1 MVFRSIQQ
9 NLEGQVLAKPILV
22 SDKAGVLHIYNAE
35 AELTK
40 ELVEDLR
47 RSDYQGVYVHGDGD
61 TISEA
66 TLSCSVQER
75 TIHLLELV
83 YEPQEDFNRKIYDVM
98 DDVTKIILNT
108 IKKNAS
114 LFSMVSDL
122 SYYDD
127 YTYGHCLNVSALAMA
142 IGLRRGLNEKT
153 LSHLG
158 MSGILH
164 DIGKQNIPISII
176 NKPGR
181 LSAEEIE
188 AVRCHPL
195 IGYDFAKRHRMP
207 EDICLGIL
215 QHHEKFNGGGYP
227 YNLRGDKI
235 SLFGRILA
243 VADVFDALTHKR
255 SYHDP
260 MSVAG
265 AVDLMAKT
273 DDFDPD
279 ILLIMEEMAGQL

>member
-22 SDKAGVLHIYNAE
+22 TDKKGELHIYNSE

-40 ELVEDLR
+40 ELLEDLR

-61 TISEA
+61 TISET

-83 YEPQEDFNRKIYDVM
+83 YEPQGDFNRKIYDVM
-98 DDVTKIILNT
+98 DDVTRIILNT
-108 IKKNAS
+108 IKKNTS

-127 YTYGHCLNVSALAMA
+127 YTYGHCLNVSALSMA
-142 IGLRRGLNEKT
+142 IGLQMGLQEKI

-181 LSAEEIE
+181 LSAEEVE

-207 EDICLGIL
+207 EDICLGML

-227 YNLRGDKI
+227 YNLHGEQI
-235 SLFGRILA
+235 SVFGRILA

-255 SYHDP
+255 CYHEP

-265 AVDLMAKT
+265 AVGLMEKT
-273 DDFDPD
+273 ADFDPA
-279 ILLIMEEMAGQL
+279 ILLIMEEMAKQL

>member
-22 SDKAGVLHIYNAE
+22 TDKKGELHIYNSE

-40 ELVEDLR
+40 ELLEDLR

-61 TISEA
+61 TISET

-83 YEPQEDFNRKIYDVM
+83 YEPQGDFNRKIYDVM
-98 DDVTKIILNT
+98 DDVTRIILNT
-108 IKKNAS
+108 IKKNTS

-127 YTYGHCLNVSALAMA
+127 YTYGHCLNVSALSMA
-142 IGLRRGLNEKT
+142 IGLQMGLQEKI

-181 LSAEEIE
+181 LSAEEVE

-207 EDICLGIL
+207 EDICLGML

-227 YNLRGDKI
+227 YNLHGEQI
-235 SLFGRILA
+235 SVFGRILA

-255 SYHDP
+255 CYHEP

-265 AVDLMAKT
+265 AVELMEKT
-273 DDFDPD
+273 ADFDPT
-279 ILLIMEEMAGQL
+279 ILLIMEEMAKQL